1 MKRLSIFFIGIAFVV
16 GAMMAPALAANF
28 EPSNGVI
35 LLRNSTNEYVKI
47 TEIRHMVGS
56 LPGIVI
62 DRDLTI
68 PPQGRFG
75 SSIYA
80 NRCCYA
86 AGSVYRITYMNPPG
100 AKQKTSSILIT
111 MGLGNLRCEEGGNTL
126 VASDSVEFIM
136 KNNEI
141 QAVDTGRLCP

>member
-1 MKRLSIFFIGIAFVV
+1 MKRWFVFFAGIAFVA
-16 GAMMAPALAANF
+16 GAMMAPALAVNY

-35 LLRNSTNEYVKI
+35 LLRNWTKEFVKI

-68 PPQGRFG
+68 PPDGKF
-75 SSIYA
+75 IYA

-86 AGSVYRITYMNPPG
+86 AGSVYRITYLNPPG
-100 AKQKTSSILIT
+100 AEHKTGSILIT
-111 MGLGNLRCEEGGNTL
+111 MGYGALGCQMFSAPLA
-126 VASDSVEFIM
+126 ASDEVEFRT
-136 KNNEI
+136 KNSEI
-141 QAVDTGRLCP
+141 HAVDRGRLCQK

>member
-1 MKRLSIFFIGIAFVV
+1 MKRLSIFVVGIAFIV
-16 GAMMAPALAANF
+16 GAMMVPALADNY
-28 EPSNGVI
+28 EPSNGLI
-35 LLRNSTNEYVKI
+35 LLRNSTNEFVKV

-68 PPQGRFG
+68 PPRGNF
-75 SSIYA
+75 IYA

-100 AKQKTSSILIT
+100 AEHKTGSILIT
-111 MGLGNLRCEEGGNTL
+111 MGLGKLGCHMFSAPL
-126 VASDSVEFIM
+126 AASDEVDFRT

-141 QAVDTGRLCP
+141 QAVDRGRLCQ